1 MARLVATGWLPY
13 PDGMQYPD
21 YQGGSIVNLMQS
33 LIRARGQRPA
43 EAESYPEAR
52 RLPASE
58 IARARH
64 VVLLVIDGLGDDW
77 LRRHAPDGLLARH
90 RCGALTSVFPPTTAS
105 AITTYLTGD
114 APQRHGMT
122 GWHMWLGELGAVLA
136 VLPGTPRHGGS
147 GYRQAGIDLRQLYGH
162 RSLFAA
168 LHTPSVMV
176 SPRKIARSDYNLAHL
191 GPAQLQPFEGLDGLF
206 RAVDKALKRARQP
219 TTVYAYWPGL
229 DTIGHE
235 HGIES
240 PEAVAHLAAIEQA
253 LDHFQQRLAGSDS
266 LLLLCADHGQLD
278 TEPGDIRELDALPEL
293 ADCLRIPLCGEP
305 RAAYCYLRPHQSERF
320 ERLCVDRLGDDFELW
335 RSEALIERG
344 LFGHGPPHPR
354 LHERIG
360 DYCLL
365 ARDRAALHQR
375 LFCDEQPFKQIGV
388 HGGLSSA
395 ELMVPLCRF
404 AL

>member
-1 MARLVATGWLPY
+1 MR
-13 PDGMQYPD
+13 YPD

-33 LIRARGQRPA
+33 LIHARGHRRPDA
-43 EAESYPEAR
+43 DPYPEAR
-52 RLPASE
+52 LLPASA
-58 IARARH
+58 IAKARH
-64 VVLLVIDGLGDDW
+64 VVLLVIDGLGDEW

-90 RCGALTSVFPPTTAS
+90 RLGALTSVFPPTTAS

-114 APQRHGMT
+114 APQQHGMT

-147 GYRQAGIDLRQLYGH
+147 GYKQAGIDLRQLYGH

-168 LHTPSVMV
+168 LQTPSVMV

-191 GPAQLQPFEGLDGLF
+191 GPASLQPFEGFDGLC
-206 RAVDKALKRARQP
+206 RAVAKALKRAREP

-229 DTIGHE
+229 DAIGHA

-240 PEAVAHLAAIEQA
+240 PEALAHLDAIEQA
-253 LDHFQQRLAGSDS
+253 LDELRQRLAGSDS
-266 LLLLCADHGQLD
+266 LLLLSADHGQLD
-278 TEPGDIRELDALPEL
+278 VQPGQLIELDTLPEL

-305 RAAYCYLRPHQSERF
+305 RAAYCYLRPDRAARF
-320 ERLCVDRLGDDFELW
+320 ERLCVDQLGADFELLP
-335 RSEALIERG
+335 SDTLIARG

-365 ARDRAALHQR
+365 ARDRAALHQH
-375 LFCDEQPFKQIGV
+375 LLGDQPFKQIGV

-395 ELMVPLCRF
+395 ELMVPLCRI